1 MCLVTVRGTVPREV
15 LALIHRRRRMP
26 SFDLFALPSRRAALS
41 AGLGLLLGGCAFGS
55 RPPGTDSPMV
65 SSAGASYRAVVTS
78 LVEEPTLSLAL
89 DRIDQRELPLDR
101 TYRHF
106 GTGRGV
112 TVYVFDG
119 GVLDG
124 HPELAGRVRRGFD
137 AFPGEERLCNAHGTA
152 VAGAVAGTTLGV
164 APEAEVV
171 DVKMVECRRMR
182 GTIDAIVRATRWVL
196 ADHAKHPERRAV
208 ANWSFIA
215 DTTQSIPALDTAV
228 ATLRAAGI
236 PVIVSAGN
244 LEMNACRIAPAN
256 APGAIVVGAS
266 RVRRARNNLG
276 ALVDDR
282 ADGTAYGS
290 CLDLFAPGDSVLLP
304 SMNVLGQPTTQL
316 WTGTSMAAGYVSG
329 AVALYLEAHPY
340 ATPEMVAEDLKA
352 SSSGTRVDGVHSPAA
367 GMLYVGARAG
377 RTTVARR

>member
-1 MCLVTVRGTVPREV
+1 MSSFVATV
-15 LALIHRRRRMP
+15 L
-26 SFDLFALPSRRAALS
+26 SSRRAAFA
-41 AGLGLLLGGCAFGS
+41 AGLGLLASACSLGSRTLGGDAPS
-55 RPPGTDSPMV
+55 V
-65 SSAGASYRAVVTS
+65 SAAGASYASVPTT
-78 LVEEPTLSLAL
+78 LIEEATLSLAL
-89 DRIDQRELPLDR
+89 DRIDQQELPLDR

-119 GVLDG
+119 GVMDT

-152 VAGAVAGTTLGV
+152 VAGAAAGTTLGV
-164 APEAEVV
+164 APEAEIV

-182 GTIDAIVRATRWVL
+182 GTIDAIVRGTRWVL
-196 ADHAKHPERRAV
+196 ADHAKHPNARAI

-215 DTTQSIPALDTAV
+215 DTSNAIPALDSAV
-228 ATLRAAGI
+228 ADLRAAGI

-266 RVRRARNNLG
+266 RVRRVRDSVG
-276 ALVDDR
+276 TMIDDR
-282 ADGTAYGS
+282 APGTAYGP
-290 CLDLFAPGDSVLLP
+290 CLDVFAPGDSVLLP
-304 SMNVLGQPTTQL
+304 SMDIGRQPTTQL

-329 AVALYLEAHPY
+329 AVALYLEGHPF
-340 ATPEMVAEDLKA
+340 ATPDAVAAHLTSTA
-352 SSSGTRVDGVHSPAA
+352 GATVDPLRS
-367 GMLYVGARAG
+367 ARAG
-377 RTTVARR
+377 MVYVGTRTRTLLARK